1 MTGASMAVLA
11 TAAAV
16 GAGYSIYAGEEGRKA
31 QRQAQ
36 EEARVQAK
44 KQERASEEAY
54 NAANKKQPNIPGT
67 LAAAGSMADQ
77 GVGGTMLT
85 GAGSDIPTGGA
96 GGSMLGGGQV
106 PGNLNMKK
114 NSLLGG

>member
-1 MTGASMAVLA
+1 MPQAVPYLL
-11 TAAAV
+11 AAAV
-16 GAGYSIYAGEEGRKA
+16 GYQVYSGERGASA
-31 QRQAQ
+31 QREAQ
-36 EEARVQAK
+36 RNAATQAK
-44 KQERASEEAY
+44 KQERANEEAY

-77 GVGGTMLT
+77 GVGSTMLT
-85 GAGSDIPTGGA
+85 GPGADIPTGGA